1 MIFEAVSHAF
11 YCTLSLQIETLRSWE
26 FLHIGFFRDTHFAFQ
41 KRTNQQNKQFAAQTV
56 LMWNSGCLDCIT
68 YEIESS
74 KKIQSVLSF
83 HFWETERTI
92 QMTDQEDDTNPGQII
107 LRTTIKRNIWGPVWD
122 KPVPDI

>member
-1 MIFEAVSHAF
+1 M
-11 YCTLSLQIETLRSWE
+11 QIETLRSWE
-26 FLHIGFFRDTHFAFQ
+26 FSQIGFFRDTHFAFQ
-41 KRTNQQNKQFAAQTV
+41 KRTNQQNKRFAAQTV
-56 LMWNSGCLDCIT
+56 LMWNSGCLDYII

-74 KKIQSVLSF
+74 KKIQSVLNF